1 MVTRRPSVER
11 IPPSRHA
18 EIGTVSSSQ
27 YIDLNFP
34 ALHRSCFFQLHV
46 HISHESTTWLYTGIR
61 CADPNPNPTSPN
73 LINFYLVHSLYLFPR
88 SHRHS
93 TIAFQVIML
102 TNRQTNRQTNG
113 GENRTSAKS
122 GDGHNSE
129 IQERRHTT
137 TSDT

>member
-46 HISHESTTWLYTGIR
+46 HISHESTILGYIR
-61 CADPNPNPTSPN
+61 ASGAPT
-73 LINFYLVHSLYLFPR
+73 
-88 SHRHS
+88 
-93 TIAFQVIML
+93 L
-102 TNRQTNRQTNG
+102 TLTQRPQ
-113 GENRTSAKS
+113 
-122 GDGHNSE
+122 
-129 IQERRHTT
+129 I
-137 TSDT
+137 